1 MVDIYVLLVIFGVSL
16 CLGGVLAGAVYLLK
30 AACDWIRE
38 ELKIKDM
45 KEAMKDI
52 VKVEKEDHLIS
63 PKFLKSL
70 VATEFDKR
78 YEAEKRRAKLEAE
91 MDAMEETDILFKR
104 SAE

>member
-1 MVDIYVLLVIFGVSL
+1 MARTKVELFTSLPTDPVERERLRKTVEELVDLQ
-16 CLGGVLAGAVYLLK
+16 
-30 AACDWIRE
+30 
-38 ELKIKDM
+38 LKIKDM

-78 YEAEKRRAKLEAE
+78 YESEKRRAKLEAE
-91 MDAMEETDILFKR
+91 VDAMEETDILFKR

>member
-1 MVDIYVLLVIFGVSL
+1 MARTKVELFTSLPADPAERERLRKTVEELVDLQ
-16 CLGGVLAGAVYLLK
+16 
-30 AACDWIRE
+30 
-38 ELKIKDM
+38 LKIKDM

-63 PKFLKSL
+63 PKFLESL

-78 YEAEKRRAKLEAE
+78 YESEKRRAKLEAE
-91 MDAMEETDILFKR
+91 VDAMEETDILFKR

>member
-1 MVDIYVLLVIFGVSL
+1 MARTKVELFTSLPVDPAERERLRKTVEELVDL
-16 CLGGVLAGAVYLLK
+16 Q
-30 AACDWIRE
+30 
-38 ELKIKDM
+38 LKIKDM

-63 PKFLKSL
+63 PKYLKSL

-78 YEAEKRRAKLEAE
+78 YESEKRRAKLEAE
-91 MDAMEETDILFKR
+91 VDAMEETDILFKR

>member
-1 MVDIYVLLVIFGVSL
+1 MARTKVELFTSLPADPAERERLRKTVEELVDLQ
-16 CLGGVLAGAVYLLK
+16 
-30 AACDWIRE
+30 
-38 ELKIKDM
+38 LKIKDM

-70 VATEFDKR
+70 VAAEFDKR
-78 YEAEKRRAKLEAE
+78 YESEKRRAKLEAE
-91 MDAMEETDILFKR
+91 VDAMEETDILFKR

>member
-1 MVDIYVLLVIFGVSL
+1 MARTKVQLFTSLPADPAERERLRKTVEELVDLQ
-16 CLGGVLAGAVYLLK
+16 
-30 AACDWIRE
+30 
-38 ELKIKDM
+38 LKIKDM

-78 YEAEKRRAKLEAE
+78 YGAEERRAKLEAE

>member
-1 MVDIYVLLVIFGVSL
+1 MARTKVELFTSLPADPAERERLRKTVEELVDLQ
-16 CLGGVLAGAVYLLK
+16 
-30 AACDWIRE
+30 
-38 ELKIKDM
+38 LKIKDM

-70 VATEFDKR
+70 VATEFDLR
-78 YEAEKRRAKLEAE
+78 FEAEKRRARLEAE
-91 MDAMEETDILFKR
+91 VDAMEETDILFKR

>member
-1 MVDIYVLLVIFGVSL
+1 MARTKVELFTSLPADLAERERLRKTVEELVDLQ
-16 CLGGVLAGAVYLLK
+16 
-30 AACDWIRE
+30 
-38 ELKIKDM
+38 LKIKDM

-52 VKVEKEDHLIS
+52 IKVEKEDHLIS

-78 YEAEKRRAKLEAE
+78 YGAEERRAKLEAE

>member
-1 MVDIYVLLVIFGVSL
+1 MARTKVELFTSLPADPVERERLRKTVEELVDLQ
-16 CLGGVLAGAVYLLK
+16 
-30 AACDWIRE
+30 
-38 ELKIKDM
+38 LKIKDM

-78 YEAEKRRAKLEAE
+78 YESEKRRAKLEAE
-91 MDAMEETDILFKR
+91 VDAMEETDILFKR